1 MTIEMPVCLCICEN
15 FSFAGTDP
23 FLQEE
28 LAEEVEIEENTGVNA
43 LQSFE

>member
-28 LAEEVEIEENTGVNA
+28 LAEEVEMRRTQG
-43 LQSFE
+43 